1 MISAEGHRGRPLIC
15 LLIWLRTSNGCGRIS
30 ALRYTQ
36 RLADLAGPSI
46 NEYEFQSG
54 CTANYLH
61 PNMGETARRRPTGI
75 RPYGRSWQR
84 PGVTPDHWP
93 VPRWRTRMS
102 WRVPGWAKY
111 GAAAGPRY
119 IVARTSR
126 LYRLQRTRGRPWQ
139 SGPPESAHCPG
150 HLSPGRP
157 ESHSRL
163 SSPFSGIPTVS
174 VLPQAAG
181 RLADGTASRRDTA
194 GAGGQE
200 RRLGP
205 RRGMIDTARI
215 RGRPPRSDLMC
226 HAGRR
231 GHQLPD
237 VSFSIALK

>member
-1 MISAEGHRGRPLIC
+1 MITPISIPLSQC
-15 LLIWLRTSNGCGRIS
+15 AQKPLQLSNGCGRIS

-61 PNMGETARRRPTGI
+61 PNMGEPARSRPTGI

-84 PGVTPDHWP
+84 RGGD
-93 VPRWRTRMS
+93 
-102 WRVPGWAKY
+102 
-111 GAAAGPRY
+111 AGPLACSASANSNVLTGFLAGRSTGRRPAPRY
-119 IVARTSR
+119 TIARTSR

-163 SSPFSGIPTVS
+163 SSPFSGSPAVS
-174 VLPQAAG
+174 VVPQAAG
-181 RLADGTASRRDTA
+181 RLADGY
-194 GAGGQE
+194 GQA
-200 RRLGP
+200 P
-205 RRGMIDTARI
+205 
-215 RGRPPRSDLMC
+215 
-226 HAGRR
+226 
-231 GHQLPD
+231 
-237 VSFSIALK
+237 